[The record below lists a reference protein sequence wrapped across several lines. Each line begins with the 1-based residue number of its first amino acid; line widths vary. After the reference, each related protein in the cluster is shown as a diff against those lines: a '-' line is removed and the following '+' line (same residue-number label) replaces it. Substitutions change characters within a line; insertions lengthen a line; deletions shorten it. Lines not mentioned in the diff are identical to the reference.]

1 MILIPR
7 GKNCEEKLIEISES
21 SGWDG
26 RIIDVFGTRVMALPD
41 STLVPDALRD
51 ICVVSR
57 SPLYSRD
64 FRHEDSTVDV
74 SGLTIGG
81 GGLVI
86 AAGPCAVESEEQ
98 IMAVAEGVKKAGC
111 EMLRGGAFKPRT
123 SPYSFQGLMER
134 GLDLL
139 ARAGQEYGLLTVSE
153 IMDLSDYREFQKI
166 DMLQVGARNAQNFSL
181 LKFLGRVKKPVLLKN
196 GIGTTMEEWLASS
209 EYILSGG
216 NDRVI
221 LCYRGTRSLE
231 RSTRFTMD
239 LGTMASVKRRTHL
252 PVCADPS
259 HPAGNREI
267 VKAMALGAVAAGVDM
282 LEIEAHIEPERALS
296 DADQQVTIEMLRD
309 IVRSARRMHQLLRTD
324 SIAQLVHS

>member
-1 MILIPR
+1 M
-7 GKNCEEKLIEISES
+7 
-21 SGWDG
+21 
-26 RIIDVFGTRVMALPD
+26 
-41 STLVPDALRD
+41 
-51 ICVVSR
+51 
-57 SPLYSRD
+57 
-64 FRHEDSTVDV
+64 
-74 SGLTIGG
+74 
-81 GGLVI
+81 I

-111 EMLRGGAFKPRT
+111 EMLRGGGAFKPRT

-134 GLDLL
+134 GGLDLL

-252 PVCADPS
+252 P
-259 HPAGNREI
+259 
-267 VKAMALGAVAAGVDM
+267 
-282 LEIEAHIEPERALS
+282 
-296 DADQQVTIEMLRD
+296 
-309 IVRSARRMHQLLRTD
+309 SARTRATPLETGR
-324 SIAQLVHS
+324 